1 MDILLWHKLLGPY
14 ELAVQELVL
23 KFRHMKKEYHDR
35 GMYCPIESVEG
46 RVKTVSSILDKMKRK
61 NIPMD
66 QLEELVEDIAG
77 VRIICQ
83 FVEDIE
89 KVSRMIE

>member
-1 MDILLWHKLLGPY
+1 
-14 ELAVQELVL
+14 
-23 KFRHMKKEYHDR
+23 
-35 GMYCPIESVEG
+35 
-46 RVKTVSSILDKMKRK
+46 MKRK

-89 KVSRMIE
+89 KVSRMIEERSDIEVQYEKDYVKNMKEADTAAIT